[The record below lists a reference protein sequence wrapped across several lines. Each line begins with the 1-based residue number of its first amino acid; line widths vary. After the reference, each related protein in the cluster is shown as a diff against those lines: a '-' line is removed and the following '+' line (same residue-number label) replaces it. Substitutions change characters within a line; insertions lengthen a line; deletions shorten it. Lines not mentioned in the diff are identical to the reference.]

1 MVLKICP
8 VFVSVSGSTSAQ
20 LNYKEFAEINQ
31 HYNGTGTLLE
41 HYRNITGTL
50 LEQSI
55 RLSQNDAQ
63 SYIALHAC
71 SFKLEEWRPFYP
83 E

>member
-20 LNYKEFAEINQ
+20 LNYKEFAEINH
-31 HYNGTGTLLE
+31 HYNV
-41 HYRNITGTL
+41 
-50 LEQSI
+50 EQSI

-63 SYIALHAC
+63 SYIAMHAC

>member
-8 VFVSVSGSTSAQ
+8 FFVSVIGNTSAQ
-20 LNYKEFAEINQ
+20 LNYKEFSEINQ
-31 HYNGTGTLLE
+31 HYNV
-41 HYRNITGTL
+41 
-50 LEQSI
+50 EQSI

-63 SYIALHAC
+63 SYIAMHAC
-71 SFKLEEWRPFYP
+71 SFKLEEWRPFYL

>member
-1 MVLKICP
+1 MKQELLMVLKICP

-31 HYNGTGTLLE
+31 HYNV
-41 HYRNITGTL
+41 
-50 LEQSI
+50 EQSI
-55 RLSQNDAQ
+55 RLSQNDVQ
-63 SYIALHAC
+63 SYIAMHAC

>member
-8 VFVSVSGSTSAQ
+8 VFVSVSKSTSAE

-31 HYNGTGTLLE
+31 HHNV
-41 HYRNITGTL
+41 
-50 LEQSI
+50 EQSI
-55 RLSQNDAQ
+55 RLLKNDAQ
-63 SYIALHAC
+63 SYTAMHAY
-71 SFKLEEWRPFYP
+71 SFKLENWRAFYP

>member
-8 VFVSVSGSTSAQ
+8 VFLSVSGSTSAQ
-20 LNYKEFAEINQ
+20 LNYKEFAEIKQ
-31 HYNGTGTLLE
+31 HYNV
-41 HYRNITGTL
+41 
-50 LEQSI
+50 EQSI

-63 SYIALHAC
+63 SYIAMHAY
-71 SFKLEEWRPFYP
+71 SFKLENWRAFYP